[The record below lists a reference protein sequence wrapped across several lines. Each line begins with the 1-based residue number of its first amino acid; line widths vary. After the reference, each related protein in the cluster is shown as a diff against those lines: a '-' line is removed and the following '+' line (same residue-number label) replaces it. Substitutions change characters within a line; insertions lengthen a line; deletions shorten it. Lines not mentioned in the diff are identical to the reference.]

1 MQNFV
6 RLRSVI
12 ERTGLSRSTIYNL
25 MAAGQFPKP
34 VKISVRCVAWPE
46 EALQLWINEKLE
58 GAA

>member
-1 MQNFV
+1 MQNLV

-34 VKISVRCVAWPE
+34 VKISERCIAWPE
-46 EALQLWINEKLE
+46 EALQHWINGKLE
-58 GAA
+58 GGA

>member
-1 MQNFV
+1 MQNLV

-34 VKISVRCVAWPE
+34 VKISERCVAWPE
-46 EALQLWINEKLE
+46 EALQLWINGKLE